1 MTNSTVWKIIVSA
14 ALALICIIL
23 VQAYWL
29 INAYDLTKRAFEE
42 KAHMSLLNVAEQ
54 MAQLNQ
60 VQLSS
65 MDVVSQIAD
74 NYFVVNIRDAIDA
87 NSLEYYLKKE
97 FESVSLPVD
106 FEYGIYDCETN
117 QMVYG
122 NYVGLKE
129 GRQMKSILPT
139 YDEFVYYFGVRFP
152 DRDGY
157 ILKNLWIPILFT
169 AILIL
174 SIIFFAYATYGIL
187 KQRKLSELQKAFI
200 NNMTHEFKTPLT
212 SIQISSKVLLDDV
225 AVHSNERLQQ
235 YARIIGDQASRL
247 TQQIERVL
255 QIASMQ
261 KSDLNLKLDQLD
273 LHETIR
279 HIVSQLESRIAEE
292 MVSIT
297 LNLTAQDTLIRAD
310 QLQLSNVIHGLV
322 DNAIKYS
329 DRMPTI
335 AIRTI
340 QEGRRISLLV
350 ADKGIGIAPN
360 DLKQVGQQFYRVP
373 NGDIHDAKGFGLG
386 LHYIKGVV
394 EKHGWDFQISSQLGE
409 GTQVLILIE
418 TK

>member
-42 KAHMSLLNVAEQ
+42 KAHMSLFNVAEQ

-225 AVHSNERLQQ
+225 VVHSNERLQQ

-279 HIVSQLESRIAEE
+279 HIVSQLESRITEE

-310 QLQLSNVIHGLV
+310 QLHLSNVIHGLV

>member
-225 AVHSNERLQQ
+225 VVHSNERLQQ

-279 HIVSQLESRIAEE
+279 HIVSQLESRITEE

-310 QLQLSNVIHGLV
+310 QLHLSNVIHGLV